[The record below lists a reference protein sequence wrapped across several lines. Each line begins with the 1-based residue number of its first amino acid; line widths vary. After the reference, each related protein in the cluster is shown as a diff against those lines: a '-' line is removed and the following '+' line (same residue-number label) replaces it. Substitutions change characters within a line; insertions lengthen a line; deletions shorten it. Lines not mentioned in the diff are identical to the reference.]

1 MMSDQ
6 STMES
11 QAGSAS
17 KTDAGSA
24 EPGNVDCRPLA
35 DAVQEVVESGRDV
48 KERVQAI
55 FVNLFR
61 GAKGSNESLRTAV
74 QSVYETAADVVSR
87 SAPQE
92 PNSVLRGVIDG
103 IASGVQTIAQS
114 TQYAIQEATARGQRF
129 AGEDLDYA
137 AKNLNSAAD
146 VLVDTVRYASE
157 RLGSE
162 LGTGARELKTHAER
176 AAETARPAIAATLDA
191 IARHPVQTAQE
202 AASTTLRGGRLATG
216 AFLGA
221 LSGVLAGAA
230 EMLDPD
236 KERRQ

>member
-1 MMSDQ
+1 MSDQ
-6 STMES
+6 SPLES
-11 QAGSAS
+11 QAESAANAE
-17 KTDAGSA
+17 AGPA
-24 EPGNVDCRPLA
+24 ESVTADGRPLS

-55 FVNLFR
+55 VVNLFR
-61 GAKGSNESLRTAV
+61 GAKDSNQNLRTAV
-74 QSVYETAADVVSR
+74 QSIYETAADVVSR

-114 TQYAIQEATARGQRF
+114 TQYAIQEATSRGQRF

-137 AKNLNSAAD
+137 AKNLNAAAD

-157 RLGSE
+157 RLGAE
-162 LGTGARELKTHAER
+162 LGTGVRELKTHAER
-176 AAETARPAIAATLDA
+176 AAEAARPAIAATLDA

-202 AASTTLRGGRLATG
+202 AASTTVRGGRLATG
-216 AFLGA
+216 ALLGA
-221 LSGVLAGAA
+221 LSGVLASAA

-236 KERRQ
+236 KDRKQ